1 MVTFTKPRLSLFLML
16 LAASVATAAEV
27 TPLSR
32 QLGESMIWLAS
43 APPGRQVY
51 AVFRKAFNLAEEP
64 QSATLHLFADSRY
77 TLWINGR
84 YLERGPCRFD
94 PRAPTYDTLDAQ
106 PYLRAGSN
114 VVVVLVH
121 HFHDG
126 KVAAGGSPLSGRMMR
141 HEPGLTAVLDWRYA
155 SGSAGSMPTDHSWR
169 GATRTRFL
177 PTPTGDTDDNWASLP
192 DRIDARRDPGDWTS
206 VEFDDALWEPAAP
219 VAGSLWGPLRPR
231 GIPRLRETQVGPLTL
246 LRHGSTNSNAQPL
259 TPKPLNEALPL
270 TLAAGE
276 QLVVDAGQFVQA
288 YSVVDFEASDGAELE
303 LEYGQNFLDTD
314 RRLTGSYGR
323 CNRYLARAGRQT
335 YMGGD
340 TFGFKYFVLRLRSG
354 HARLLGVRVVSRVYP
369 FDRLGSF
376 QSRDPALGRIWTNCV
391 RTIQACAEDAYVD
404 CATRERVE
412 WMADAYVV
420 ADRTTQVALAGPG
433 PGGQVQYADARL
445 LGSLLRHIG
454 QSLQPDGRLK
464 AHHPSDRWDIHGFIE
479 DYSCLWV
486 QALREYHDHTGDL
499 ELAREMWPAV
509 TAQMRWF
516 LDRRTTNGLVKARE
530 FVYFGN
536 PLVYKVCEG
545 TTLNAYLYGALR
557 DAAILAGRLGK
568 PAEQLAYA
576 DAAAALRQAI
586 DNHLW
591 DEAAG
596 TYAGSILDGKTTP
609 PTAHAAVMALYF
621 DVVPESRRE
630 AVRHWFLANYAKE
643 DFSPYAH
650 HFVLRELYHGD
661 TAAADLAALQTIR
674 QRWIPMLRGETG
686 TVWEGFGPGENCHE
700 AGAVPAYFLSAYV
713 LGVRMEG
720 PVDHR
725 RLLIE
730 PRLADLTEAS
740 GTVVTERGLV
750 QVAWERSA
758 VNQTL
763 EWRVSVPAGVTA
775 SLRLPAPE
783 GKTILVS
790 DDQTLVE
797 NGHPLSG
804 NVAVQ
809 GRWFSFDLGPGKHSG
824 RVWVS
829 P

>member
-1 MVTFTKPRLSLFLML
+1 MFLML
-16 LAASVATAAEV
+16 LAASVAMAEEG

-32 QLGESMIWLAS
+32 SLGESMIWLTS
-43 APPGRQVY
+43 APAGQQVY
-51 AVFRKAFNLAEEP
+51 AVFRKSFTLAEEP

-77 TLWINGR
+77 VLWINGR

-94 PRAPTYDTLDAQ
+94 PRAPAYDTLEVR
-106 PYLRAGSN
+106 PFLRAGSN
-114 VVVVLVH
+114 VVAVLVH

-126 KVAAGGSPLSGRMMR
+126 KAAASGSALNGRMMR
-141 HEPGLTAVLDWRYA
+141 HEPGLTAILEVRDP
-155 SGSAGSMPTDHSWR
+155 SGSTRTIRTDDSWR
-169 GATRTRFL
+169 GLTRTRFL
-177 PTPTGDTDDNWASLP
+177 PTPTGDADDNWASIP
-192 DRIDARRDPGDWTS
+192 DRIDARRDPGDWTA
-206 VEFDDALWEPAAP
+206 VAFDDTSWESAAP

-231 GIPRLRETQVGPLTL
+231 GIPRLREIDVGPLTL
-246 LRHGSTNSNAQPL
+246 LRKDRANPDPRPQQP
-259 TPKPLNEALPL
+259 KALNEELPL
-270 TLAAGE
+270 ELAAGE

-288 YSVVDFEASDGAELE
+288 YSVIDFEATEGAELE

-323 CNRYLARAGRQT
+323 CNRYVARAGPQT
-335 YMGGD
+335 YMSGD
-340 TFGFKYFVLRLRSG
+340 TFGFKYLAIRLRSG
-354 HARLLGVRVVSRVYP
+354 YARLLRVRMVSRVYP

-376 QSRDPALGRIWTNCV
+376 QSSDPALGRIWTNCV
-391 RTIQACAEDAYVD
+391 RTIQVCAEDAYVD

-412 WMADAYVV
+412 WMADGYVV
-420 ADRTTQVALAGPG
+420 ADRITQTALAGPG
-433 PGGQVQYADARL
+433 PGGQIQYGDARL

-479 DYSCLWV
+479 DYACLWV

-499 ELAREMWPAV
+499 EVAREMWPAV

-545 TTLNAYLYGALR
+545 ATLNAYLYGALR
-557 DAAILAGRLGK
+557 DAATLAGRLGK

-576 DAAAALRQAI
+576 QAAAPLRQAI
-586 DNHLW
+586 DDRLW
-591 DEAAG
+591 NQAAG
-596 TYAGSILDGKTTP
+596 TYAGSILEGRTTP
-609 PTAHAAVMALYF
+609 PTTHAAVMALYF
-621 DVVPESRRE
+621 DVVPEARR
-630 AVRHWFLANYAKE
+630 ASVRQWLQANYSKE
-643 DFSPYAH
+643 EFSPYAH
-650 HFVLRELYHGD
+650 HFLLRELYRWD
-661 TAAADLAALQTIR
+661 TAAADLAALQLMR
-674 QRWIPMLRGETG
+674 QRWTPLLRGETG

-700 AGAVPAYFLSAYV
+700 AGAVPAYFLSTYV

-720 PVDHR
+720 PVDNR

-750 QVAWERSA
+750 NVAWERST
-758 VNQTL
+758 VNHTL

-783 GKTILVS
+783 GKT
-790 DDQTLVE
+790 TLVIDDRTLLE
-797 NGHPLSG
+797 DGRLLSA
-804 NVAVQ
+804 NLAVQ
-809 GRWFSFDLGPGKHSG
+809 GRWFGFELGSGKHSG
-824 RVWVS
+824 RVHLS